1 MEEQVINLSD
11 ILIAVKR
18 RWKMI
23 VGITLGATIIS
34 AVISFFLITPKYEAS
49 TKLFIG
55 KQQGENEN
63 YNYSDVN
70 MYQNLLGTYS
80 QAIQTK
86 DLVQKAIDDS
96 GYNYKVENVIANMTV
111 ATVSGTQ
118 IMQVKYKDNDPAIA
132 QKLLDQIT
140 DEFIDLSGELVP
152 NGNVKII
159 ETAKLPTSPV
169 SPNKKMNIAIAFLL
183 GLMVSLG
190 LVFLLEYLDNTY
202 KNKEQLEKELDIPV
216 LGLIPD
222 VDIL

>member
-11 ILIAVKR
+11 ILMAVKR

-23 VGITLGATIIS
+23 VGITLGATILS
-34 AVISFFLITPKYEAS
+34 VVISFFLITPKYEAS

-63 YNYSDVN
+63 YNYSDVT

-86 DLVQKAIDDS
+86 DLVQKAIDNS
-96 GYNYKVENVIANMTV
+96 GYNYKVEKVIANMTV

-118 IMQVKYKDNDPAIA
+118 IMQVKYKNNDPAIA
-132 QKLLDQIT
+132 QRLLDQIT
-140 DEFIDLSGELVP
+140 EEFIGLSGELVP

-159 ETAKLPTSPV
+159 ETAKLPTAPV
-169 SPNKKMNIAIAFLL
+169 SPNKRMNIAIAFIL
-183 GLMVSLG
+183 GFMVSLG
-190 LVFLLEYLDNTY
+190 TVFLLEYLDNTF
-202 KNKEQLEKELDIPV
+202 KTKEQLEKELDIPV
-216 LGLIPD
+216 VGIIPLTELD
-222 VDIL
+222 